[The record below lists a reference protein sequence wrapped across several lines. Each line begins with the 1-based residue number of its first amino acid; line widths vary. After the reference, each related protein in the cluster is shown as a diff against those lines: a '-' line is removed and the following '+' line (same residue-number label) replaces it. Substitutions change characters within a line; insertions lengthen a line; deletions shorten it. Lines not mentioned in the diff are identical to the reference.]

1 MTSSTRSGLIRNTGT
16 AAVRNA
22 GGGVLAYGALEDLEP
37 AFAPT
42 PTPATPDPQTT
53 HEALTGPDSNDWI
66 AAMGA

>member
-1 MTSSTRSGLIRNTGT
+1 
-16 AAVRNA
+16 
-22 GGGVLAYGALEDLEP
+22 VLAYGALEDLEP